1 MSIIS
6 VWSLGPSVV
15 MYCPYVVM
23 RVICGYEGHT
33 CTCRLSCGSCGLSDL
48 WSCESSVVIMVMC
61 GHEGEGYDIC

>member
-33 CTCRLSCGSCGLSDL
+33 CTCRLSCGSCG
-48 WSCESSVVIMVMC
+48 SSVVSMVMC
-61 GHEGEGYDIC
+61 DHEGYDIC